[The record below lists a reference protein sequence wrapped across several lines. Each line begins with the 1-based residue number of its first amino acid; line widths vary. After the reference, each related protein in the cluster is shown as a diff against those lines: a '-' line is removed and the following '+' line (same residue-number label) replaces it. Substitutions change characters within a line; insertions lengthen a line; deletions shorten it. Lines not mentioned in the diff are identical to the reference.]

1 MQKYKNLVLG
11 VFAVLAPIVAY
22 LFQVDPLSLCK
33 PGVTLPAPVL
43 QPMAG
48 SSSGGG
54 SVNLQQL
61 DAGSN

>member
-1 MQKYKNLVLG
+1 MQKYKNVVLG

-22 LFQVDPLSLCK
+22 LLQVDPLSLCK
-33 PGVTLPAPVL
+33 PGIPV
-43 QPMAG
+43 
-48 SSSGGG
+48 STGGG